1 MKLTAEAKKAI
12 LIGGLC
18 ALAYLA
24 VYVARNILSA
34 VTPEMIS
41 SGIFTTE
48 AIGTISSLFFIAYAV
63 GQLINGLLGEKIKA
77 AYMISG
83 GLLLA
88 GIATILFPLFADS
101 LAATYIL
108 YGATGFFLAMIYAPM
123 TKVVAENT
131 SPLYA
136 PRCSLGYTFSS
147 LFGSPIA
154 GLMAAVMLWV
164 PVFFSSGAILLI
176 MGIVC
181 MVVFKTLENRGVIRY
196 GVYTRPK
203 GSGGSIRILIQHQ
216 IIRFTLISAVTGVVR
231 TTVVFWMP
239 TYLSQHL
246 NFSPKTA
253 AILFTVATIAI
264 SAAPFITV
272 FLYERLRHDMNLTI
286 RVCFILSALAFLIV
300 FCVHQPTI
308 NIVFLILAILAANS
322 AASLMWT
329 RYCPGL
335 RDTGM
340 VSSATGYLD
349 FISYMAASVSS
360 KLFSNAVSAIGWGNL
375 LLIWF
380 ALMAS
385 GFLVTL
391 PQSKTANNL

>member
-1 MKLTAEAKKAI
+1 MKLTAEARKAI

-41 SGIFTTE
+41 SGLFTTE
-48 AIGTISSLFFIAYAV
+48 AIGTMSSLFFIAYAV

-196 GVYTRPK
+196 GAYTRP
-203 GSGGSIRILIQHQ
+203 
-216 IIRFTLISAVTGVVR
+216 TAV
-231 TTVVFWMP
+231 P
-239 TYLSQHL
+239 
-246 NFSPKTA
+246 
-253 AILFTVATIAI
+253 
-264 SAAPFITV
+264 
-272 FLYERLRHDMNLTI
+272 MNGK
-286 RVCFILSALAFLIV
+286 
-300 FCVHQPTI
+300 CVP
-308 NIVFLILAILAANS
+308 S
-322 AASLMWT
+322 
-329 RYCPGL
+329 
-335 RDTGM
+335 
-340 VSSATGYLD
+340 
-349 FISYMAASVSS
+349 
-360 KLFSNAVSAIGWGNL
+360 
-375 LLIWF
+375 
-380 ALMAS
+380 
-385 GFLVTL
+385 TL
-391 PQSKTANNL
+391 PPLSFRFRDYR

>member
-48 AIGTISSLFFIAYAV
+48 AIGTMSSLFFIAYAV

-286 RVCFILSALAFLIV
+286 RVCFILSASAFLIV
-300 FCVHQPTI
+300 FCVHQPII

-375 LLIWF
+375 IFIWF

>member
-1 MKLTAEAKKAI
+1 MKLSTEAKKAI

-34 VTPEMIS
+34 VTPEMIA

-48 AIGTISSLFFIAYAV
+48 AIGTMSSLFFIAYAI

-77 AYMISG
+77 VYMISG

-88 GIATILFPLFADS
+88 GVATVLFPLFSDS
-101 LAATYIL
+101 LRTTYIL
-108 YGATGFFLAMIYAPM
+108 YGATGFFLSMIYAPM

-131 SPLYA
+131 APLYA

-154 GLMAAVMLWV
+154 GMMAAFMIWIQ
-164 PVFFSSGAILLI
+164 VFFSSGVILLV
-176 MGIVC
+176 MGVIC
-181 MVVFKTLENRGVIRY
+181 LLVFRRLEQRGVIQY
-196 GVYTRPK
+196 GAYDRPK
-203 GSGGSIRILIQHQ
+203 NSSGSIRILIQHQ

-239 TYLSQHL
+239 TYISQYL
-246 NFSPKTA
+246 NFSPQTA
-253 AILFTVATIAI
+253 AALFTVATIAI

-272 FLYERLRHDMNLTI
+272 LLYEKLHHDMHLTI
-286 RVCFILSALAFLIV
+286 FVCFVLSAAAFLFVYLIR
-300 FCVHQPTI
+300 QPAA
-308 NIVFLILAILAANS
+308 NILFLILAILAANS

-360 KLFSNAVSAIGWGNL
+360 KLFSNAVSGIGWGNL
-375 LLIWF
+375 ILVWF
-380 ALMAS
+380 SLMAL
-385 GFLVTL
+385 GILITL
-391 PQSKTANNL
+391 PAKKAAIHS

>member
-1 MKLTAEAKKAI
+1 MKLTAEARKAI

-48 AIGTISSLFFIAYAV
+48 AIGTMSSLFFIAYAV

-196 GVYTRPK
+196 GAYTRPK

-375 LLIWF
+375 ILIWF

>member
-41 SGIFTTE
+41 SGLFTTE
-48 AIGTISSLFFIAYAV
+48 AIGTMSSLFFIAYAV

-375 LLIWF
+375 ILIWF

>member
-1 MKLTAEAKKAI
+1 MKLTAEARKAI

-34 VTPEMIS
+34 VTPEMIA

-48 AIGTISSLFFIAYAV
+48 AIGTMSSLFFIAYAV

-88 GIATILFPLFADS
+88 GIATILFPLSANS
-101 LAATYIL
+101 LVATYIL

-154 GLMAAVMLWV
+154 GLMAAVMLWG
-164 PVFFSSGAILLI
+164 PVFFSSGAILLV

-181 MVVFKTLENRGVIRY
+181 IVVFKTLENRGVIRY
-196 GVYTRPK
+196 GVYARPK

-246 NFSPKTA
+246 NFSPKAA
-253 AILFTVATIAI
+253 AILFTVVTIAI

-286 RVCFILSALAFLIV
+286 RVCFILSASAFLIV

-308 NIVFLILAILAANS
+308 NIAFLILAILGANS

-360 KLFSNAVSAIGWGNL
+360 KLFSNAAASIGWGNL
-375 LLIWF
+375 ILIWF

-385 GFLVTL
+385 GILVTL
-391 PQSKTANNL
+391 PQSKTTNNL

>member
-1 MKLTAEAKKAI
+1 MKLTAEARKAI

-34 VTPEMIS
+34 VTPEMIA
-41 SGIFTTE
+41 SGLFTTE
-48 AIGTISSLFFIAYAV
+48 AIGTMSSLFFIAYAV

-375 LLIWF
+375 ILIWF

>member
-48 AIGTISSLFFIAYAV
+48 AIGTMSSLFFIAYAV

-88 GIATILFPLFADS
+88 GIATILFPLFAAS

-375 LLIWF
+375 ILIWF

>member
-34 VTPEMIS
+34 VTPEMIA

-48 AIGTISSLFFIAYAV
+48 AIGTMSSLFFIAYAV

-300 FCVHQPTI
+300 FCVHQPII

-329 RYCPGL
+329 QYCPGL

-375 LLIWF
+375 ILIWF

-391 PQSKTANNL
+391 PQSKTTNNL